1 MKYVFLILS
10 LISCGSYACSDPHNV
25 SLVSLIANP
34 EKFDQ
39 KCIWV
44 SGYLHAQFED
54 SRLYLSKEH
63 ADRLLAENSIWVDG
77 VKIELNAKWVSLRGT
92 FNFND
97 KNNFLPLVVTSKV
110 ILSEQIFDGAKK
122 LTER

>member
-1 MKYVFLILS
+1 MSFGS
-10 LISCGSYACSDPHNV
+10 LACSEARNV
-25 SLVSLIANP
+25 SLISLIANP

-44 SGYLHAQFED
+44 SGYLHTQFED

-63 ADRLLAENSIWVDG
+63 ADRLFTENSIWVDG
-77 VKIELNAKWVSLRGT
+77 TEGELNAKWVSLRGV
-92 FNFND
+92 FNFNE
-97 KNNFLPLVVTSKV
+97 KNNFLPLVATSKV
-110 ILSEQIFDGAKK
+110 VLSEQVFDGSKR